1 MFRVYV
7 VQRHDHLDAIARDLQ
22 TTPDEIIDANHLDS
36 PNHLVPGQRLQI
48 PVLKAYVVQSGDTLA
63 QVAQRFSLDAAEL
76 ADLNDLS
83 QRARLRSG
91 DEIALPSSFHDRGPV
106 LVSPARVVSLS
117 PIAPAAS
124 GATGYGG
131 GSSYASRD
139 GAYSTV
145 TPTPPLRSA
154 AAPTYASPSAS
165 EAAGPALSDTQVAA
179 LAHSRFIW
187 PVHGEI
193 INRFGS
199 KGLGVRNDGV
209 DVRSSEGST
218 VHAAAPGEVVYA
230 GNQIPGYGNLVL
242 IQHADGWVTA
252 YAHLSR
258 MSVQMRQHVDQG
270 QEIGLVGTSGG
281 VSEPQLHFEVRYK
294 ASAGETARPI
304 DPLLVLSGSATG

>member
-1 MFRVYV
+1 MFRDYV

-22 TTPDEIIDANHLDS
+22 TTPDLIIDANRLDS
-36 PNHLVPGQRLQI
+36 PNHLVPGQHLRI
-48 PVLKAYVVQSGDTLA
+48 PVEKAYVAQSGDTLA
-63 QVAQRFSLDAAEL
+63 LVAQRFSVGAPEL

-83 QRARLRSG
+83 ERARLRAG
-91 DEIALPSSFHDRGPV
+91 DQIALPASFHDRGPV
-106 LVSPARVVSLS
+106 LVSPARLASISSAYPVT
-117 PIAPAAS
+117 S
-124 GATGYGG
+124 GARAYG
-131 GSSYASRD
+131 GSSDNAAR
-139 GAYSTV
+139 GAYAPGGQPLERLS
-145 TPTPPLRSA
+145 PTPSY
-154 AAPTYASPSAS
+154 APQGPS
-165 EAAGPALSDTQVAA
+165 ETPGPALSDMQIAA

-193 INRFGS
+193 INGFGS

-209 DVRSSEGST
+209 DVRSQEGST

-252 YAHLSR
+252 YAHLSK
-258 MSVQMRQHVDQG
+258 MSVQMRQHVEQG
-270 QEIGLVGTSGG
+270 QEVGLVGTSGG

-304 DPLLVLSGSATG
+304 DPMLVLSGPATG